1 MSRDALLHAIAA
13 APEDDTPRL
22 VFADW
27 LDEYGEG
34 RDRFH
39 AELIRAQIELSCLP
53 LDDDRRAELGA
64 IDERN
69 RHRVN
74 FRERYHAPPCIGW
87 RLARG
92 FPERVEFNWTDARK
106 GRLSEADLAQM
117 AEAIER
123 FPIRTFAGDLIGRSR
138 ERRGGL
144 ELLAEWPALARLT
157 ALEATSG
164 IGMYEY
170 SDSFELGLRA
180 LAESPHT
187 RGLRRLRFAG
197 WQLTGDALAE
207 VAYGLPQLVELDVF
221 QADGDALARELFDAL
236 LGAPL
241 ADRLERFGCA
251 WSDLSPRAVRALLD
265 RAPLRALAFGVPEDS
280 AEGVGPLLG
289 APGLP
294 GLRELR
300 ITGEEHG
307 FNVDERPRDRDRR
320 VIPYLREL
328 LASPGLAGLES
339 LSIRGVALGD
349 TGARALA
356 ESPMAASLAELD
368 LSLCG
373 LTDAGWLALRP
384 LLAHGRLRRL
394 QIGHNELTPAGAEE
408 LASWPEY
415 GRLHALDVGYFTE
428 LEDVGRALLKA
439 SPNRHPFLD
448 VT

>member
-1 MSRDALLHAIAA
+1 MSRDALLRAIAA

-39 AELIRAQIELSCLP
+39 AELIRAQIELARLP
-53 LDDDRRAELGA
+53 LDDDRRAELCA

-74 FRERYHAPPCIGW
+74 FRERYHAPSCIGW
-87 RLARG
+87 RLERG

-106 GRLSEADLAQM
+106 GRLSEADLVQM

-144 ELLAEWPALARLT
+144 ELLAEWPALERLT

-170 SDSFELGLRA
+170 NDSFELGLRV
-180 LAESPHT
+180 LAESPHA

-197 WQLTGDALAE
+197 WQLSGDALAD
-207 VAYGLPQLVELDVF
+207 VAHGLPQLVDLDVF
-221 QADGDALARELFDAL
+221 RCDDTANELFDAL
-236 LGAPL
+236 LGTPL
-241 ADRLERFGCA
+241 ADRLERLGCA
-251 WSDLSPRAVRALLD
+251 WVDLPPLAVRALLD

-280 AEGVGPLLG
+280 AEGVGPLHGALG
-289 APGLP
+289 LA

-307 FNVDERPRDRDRR
+307 FNVDERSRESDRR
-320 VIPYLREL
+320 NVPHLREL
-328 LASPGLAGLES
+328 LASPGLAGLEILS
-339 LSIRGVALGD
+339 LRGVALGD
-349 TGARALA
+349 DGARALA
-356 ESPMAASLAELD
+356 DAPAAASLVELD

-373 LTDAGWLALRP
+373 LTDAGLLALRP
-384 LLAHGRLRRL
+384 LLANGRLRRL
-394 QIGHNELTPAGAEE
+394 RIGHNALTRAGAEE

-415 GRLHALDVGYFTE
+415 GRLHALDVGYFTD
-428 LEDVGRALLKA
+428 LEQEDRAALKA